1 MSVRDIID
9 RRHISEVLHFTTNQG
24 LVGIL
29 YSGALKARARLPQER
44 TLEHIYTPNAAFRK
58 DGAWLDYVNL
68 SVGRI
73 NSQFFDVSAGR
84 WHRNRDVWWCILA
97 FDPIILTHDRVFFT
111 TTNNIYPSVK
121 RGTGEAAI
129 EAMFDTPVFG
139 RYNAR
144 IDRPT
149 TLRADYPTC
158 EQAEVLYPG
167 EISISFLR
175 RVYVARHEDH
185 DELCGQFA
193 ALGLRPIETVVD
205 EAVFRGAAG

>member
-1 MSVRDIID
+1 MSVRDSID

-24 LVGIL
+24 LVGTL
-29 YSGALKARARLPQER
+29 YAGALKSRARLPREK
-44 TLEHIYTPNAAFRK
+44 TLEYIYTPNAVFRK
-58 DGAWLDYVNL
+58 DTAWLDYVNM

-84 WHRNRDVWWCILA
+84 WHRDRDIWWCILS
-97 FDPIILTHDRVFFT
+97 FDPVILTHDGVVFT

-121 RGTGEAAI
+121 RGTGEAAL
-129 EAMFDTPVFG
+129 EAMFATPIYG
-139 RYNAR
+139 RYGAR
-144 IDRPT
+144 IDRAA
-149 TLRADYPTC
+149 TLRPDWPTC

-167 EISISFLR
+167 EISIAFLR

-193 ALGLRPIETVVD
+193 ALGLAPIETVVD
-205 EAVFRGAAG
+205 ESVFRGAVG